1 MLRRFAALAVV
12 LLLCIPGSTLAAR
25 LTRSTDHSV
34 SLACDGINSIDG
46 GAFLFFGAT
55 ISDTYGSDA
64 GLDLWFAPQPTGD
77 PDLSRDFDQ
86 PATVTWNGTT
96 FAGSV
101 PLRRADGSSAGSATF
116 SATLTPSGAPTS
128 FTDSFKDGN
137 HRVVFSGTDQ
147 AYSATGFLTIPAGPV
162 FDLGGCRGDDSV
174 VTTTATNPSAYTS
187 RFSSRLVNCALSNAA
202 GDSAAIFIDLSQADG
217 AFIDVGL
224 FAPDGSLILEA
235 TDFVAISN
243 GTIDSDLPLY
253 DPNTGDPLAGGAHIS
268 ATVTAT
274 STTFTNLMKNA
285 TQRRT
290 TRGQLIDIEGT
301 VTLAGHSFDLGACVG
316 QDSTTKIIQ
325 TNPQGPKPGG
335 KVPANDLPTHATTLR
350 PGSTAMIQTKGA
362 APAAEAPYECLTF
375 TDPNTGEVFSVPV
388 GYTVWY
394 TFTGT
399 GATMTVDTAG
409 SDYDTVAAIY
419 TASAGTYTPVANG
432 CDDDTPTPPIG
443 RSLQASVTIPTVAGT
458 TYLVQIG
465 GFPES
470 FAYGNLRVSLR

>member
-1 MLRRFAALAVV
+1 MLRRFAGLAVV
-12 LLLCIPGSTLAAR
+12 LLLCLPGSTLAAR

-34 SLACDGINSIDG
+34 SLTCDGINSIDG

-55 ISDTYGSDA
+55 ISDTDGSDA

-86 PATVTWNGTT
+86 PSTVSWNGTT

-101 PLRRADGSSAGSATF
+101 PLRRADGTSAGSATF

-137 HRVVFSGTDQ
+137 HRITFSGTDQ
-147 AYSATGFLTIPAGPV
+147 AFSAAGALTIPAGPV
-162 FDLGGCRGDDSV
+162 FDLGLCHGDDTV
-174 VTTTATNPSAYTS
+174 VSTSATNPTAYTS
-187 RFSSRLVNCALSNAA
+187 RFSSRFVGCQLSNSA
-202 GDSAAIFIDLSQADG
+202 GDSAFLYIDLSQDG
-217 AFIDVGL
+217 GGFTDAALIG
-224 FAPDGSLILEA
+224 PDGSLILEA
-235 TDFVAISN
+235 TGFVDFST
-243 GTIDSDLPLY
+243 GSIDSDLPLY
-253 DPNTGDPLAGGAHIS
+253 DPNTGNPLDGGAHIS
-268 ATVTAT
+268 ATLTAT

-290 TRGQLIDIEGT
+290 TRGQLIDVEGT
-301 VTLAGHSFDLGACVG
+301 LTLASHSFDLGACVG

-335 KVPANDLPTHATTLR
+335 KVPANDLPTHAATLR

-362 APAAEAPYECLTF
+362 APAAEATYECLTF
-375 TDPNTGEVFSVPV
+375 TDPKTGEVFSIPV

-419 TASAGTYTPVANG
+419 TASAGTYAPVANG

>member
-12 LLLCIPGSTLAAR
+12 LLLCLPGSTLAAR

-34 SLACDGINSIDG
+34 SLQCDGINSTDG
-46 GAFLFFGAT
+46 GAIVFFSAS
-55 ISDTYGSDA
+55 ISDTFGSDA
-64 GLDLWFAPQPTGD
+64 GLDLWFATQPTGV
-77 PDLSRDFDQ
+77 PDLSRDYDQ
-86 PATVTWNGTT
+86 PVAVSWNGTT

-101 PLRRADGSSAGSATF
+101 PLRRQDGTSAGTATF
-116 SATLTPSGAPTS
+116 TATLTPSGAPTPFS
-128 FTDSFKDGN
+128 DSFKDGN
-137 HRVVFSGTDQ
+137 HRVALNGTDQ
-147 AYSATGFLTIPAGPV
+147 ALNAAGTLTVPGGPV
-162 FDLGGCRGDDSV
+162 FNLGSCQGDDSV

-187 RFSSRLVNCALSNAA
+187 RFSSRLVNCALSNTA

-253 DPNTGDPLAGGAHIS
+253 DPNTGDPLAGGAHIT

-285 TQRRT
+285 TERRT

-316 QDSTTKIIQ
+316 QDSSTKIIQ

-335 KVPANDLPTHATTLR
+335 KVPANDLPTHAATLK
-350 PGSTAMIQTKGA
+350 PGSTATIQTKGA
-362 APAAEAPYECLTF
+362 APAAEAPYDCLTF
-375 TDPNTGEVFSVPV
+375 TDPVTGEVFSVPV

-394 TFTGT
+394 AFTGT
-399 GATMTVDTAG
+399 GSTMTIDTAG

-419 TASAGTYTPVANG
+419 TASAGTYSPVLNG

-443 RSLQASVTIPTVAGT
+443 RSLQASVSIPTILGT